1 MSTQVT
7 TSSNAKV
14 VCWGN
19 EIGVAYTSD
28 SVAIAAADSLPQTAT
43 FTRDG
48 DEQEIRDNDG
58 EVITFVTYNLR
69 ETLDIEVIPVGDS
82 AANAAANNIAPA
94 KGTLVTITD
103 TSSGDNTR
111 IAGGTSGNEKK
122 YICISSTQT
131 NSNTSEVR
139 ISMSLRRYA
148 ADVAT
153 AGT

>member
-82 AANAAANNIAPA
+82 AANAGPNNIAPI
-94 KGTLVTITD
+94 KGIRAMTI
-103 TSSGDNTR
+103 
-111 IAGGTSGNEKK
+111 I
-122 YICISSTQT
+122 
-131 NSNTSEVR
+131 
-139 ISMSLRRYA
+139 
-148 ADVAT
+148 
-153 AGT
+153 